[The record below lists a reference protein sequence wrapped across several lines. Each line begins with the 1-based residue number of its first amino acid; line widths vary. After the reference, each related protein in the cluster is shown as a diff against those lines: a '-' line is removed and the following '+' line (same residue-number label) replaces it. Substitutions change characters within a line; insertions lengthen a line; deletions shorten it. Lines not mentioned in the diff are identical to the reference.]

1 MLSDLTGYFFPA
13 LFSLSFVLV
22 YYGIFKLIGRQP
34 RLIEIVIGL
43 SLVSAAAVILESYLF
58 TALGTLLGLLVV
70 APVLEEILKFSATF
84 RKRDAGAG
92 IGVGLGFT
100 LTENVLYFHSFI
112 SGIQI
117 SSVLSVSFISSQ
129 IFIFILMRGAFDP
142 LLHSTLSGLSV
153 RTWQKGR
160 RIWLPVAIGL
170 HATYNLA
177 AIIGQTDISFLI
189 AADAIILSPALY
201 ILLRKGKTNVRTSP
215 SEASAEPRPQPTKA
229 RPPIYVPIEKLGLD
243 NLAAWVRSTSR
254 NSGFE
259 NMARMIGLDIQN
271 RYQRTS
277 WIRRSVLQS
286 GTRKTTY
293 TEIGIYGAFLIAGL
307 TALGGIVVWVLFL

>member
-1 MLSDLTGYFFPA
+1 MSDLPDYFIPA
-13 LFSLSFVLV
+13 LFSVFFILV
-22 YYGIFKLIGRQP
+22 YIGIFRLIGRQP
-34 RLIEIVIGL
+34 RLIEIMIGL

-92 IGVGLGFT
+92 IGVGLGFA

-112 SGIQI
+112 SGIQL
-117 SSVLSVSFISSQ
+117 SSILSISFISSQ

-153 RTWQKGR
+153 RTWQKGKR
-160 RIWLPVAIGL
+160 FWLPVAIGL

-189 AADAIILSPALY
+189 AADVIILSPALY
-201 ILLRKGKTNVRTSP
+201 LLLRKGKTNVQTASP
-215 SEASAEPRPQPTKA
+215 EVSAEPKPQHTKA
-229 RPPIYVPIEKLGLD
+229 RHPIYVPIEKLGLD

>member
-1 MLSDLTGYFFPA
+1 MSDLPGYFIPA
-13 LFSLSFVLV
+13 LFSVFFILV
-22 YYGIFKLIGRQP
+22 YIGIFRLIGKQP
-34 RLIEIVIGL
+34 RFVEIAIGL
-43 SLVSAAAVILESYLF
+43 SLVSAAAIILESYLF

-84 RKRDAGAG
+84 RKRDARSG
-92 IGVGLGFT
+92 IGVGLGFA

-112 SGIQI
+112 SGVQI
-117 SSVLSVSFISSQ
+117 SSILSVSFISSQ

-142 LLHSTLSGLSV
+142 LLHSTMSGLSV

-170 HATYNLA
+170 HAAYNLV

-189 AADAIILSPALY
+189 AADVIILSPALY
-201 ILLRKGKTNVRTSP
+201 LLLSKGKTNVRTSP
-215 SEASAEPRPQPTKA
+215 SEVSAEQKPQPAKA

-254 NSGFE
+254 NSGFK
-259 NMARMIGLDIQN
+259 NMARMIGLDVQN
-271 RYQRTS
+271 RYQRTL

-293 TEIGIYGAFLIAGL
+293 TEIGIYGAFLIAAL
-307 TALGGIVVWVLFL
+307 AALGGIVVWVLFL

>member
-1 MLSDLTGYFFPA
+1 MSDLPGYFIPA
-13 LFSLSFVLV
+13 LFSVFFILV
-22 YYGIFKLIGRQP
+22 YIGIFRLIGKQP
-34 RLIEIVIGL
+34 RFVEIAIGL
-43 SLVSAAAVILESYLF
+43 SLVSAAAIILESYLF
-58 TALGTLLGLLVV
+58 TALGTLLGLLII

-84 RKRDAGAG
+84 RKRDARAG
-92 IGVGLGFT
+92 IGVGLGFA

-112 SGIQI
+112 SGIQV
-117 SSVLSVSFISSQ
+117 SSVLSISFISSQ
-129 IFIFILMRGAFDP
+129 IFIFISMRGAFDP

-170 HATYNLA
+170 HAAYNLV
-177 AIIGQTDISFLI
+177 AIIGQTDMSFLI

-201 ILLRKGKTNVRTSP
+201 LLLRKGKTNVPTSP
-215 SEASAEPRPQPTKA
+215 SEAPAEPKPRPARA
-229 RPPIYVPIEKLGLD
+229 RPPIYVHIEKLELN

-254 NSGFE
+254 KSGFE
-259 NMARMIGLDIQN
+259 NMARMIGLDVQN

-293 TEIGIYGAFLIAGL
+293 TEMGIYGAFLIAGL
-307 TALGGIVVWVLFL
+307 AALAGIVVWVLFL